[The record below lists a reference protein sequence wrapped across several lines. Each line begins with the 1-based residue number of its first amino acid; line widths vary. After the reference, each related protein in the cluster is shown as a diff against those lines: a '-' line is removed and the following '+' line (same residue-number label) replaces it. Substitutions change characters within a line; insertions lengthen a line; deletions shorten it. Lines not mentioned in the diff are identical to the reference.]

1 MQQLSPAEIS
11 DLIKSKIQNLTLGA
25 DVRTQGTVVSVTDG
39 ICRIHGLS
47 DVMQGEML
55 EFPKNTFGL
64 ALNLERDS
72 VGAVILGEY
81 EHITEGD
88 TVKCTGRILEV
99 PVGPE
104 LLGRVVN
111 SLGQPIDGKGPI
123 NAKMTDV
130 IEKVAPGVI
139 ARQSVS
145 QPVQTG
151 LKAIDSMVPIGR
163 GQRELI
169 IGDRQTGKTAVA
181 VDTIINQKG
190 KDLICVY
197 VAIGQ
202 KASTIANVVRKL
214 EEHGAMAY
222 TVVVAA
228 SAAESAAMQYIA
240 PYSGCTM
247 GEYFR
252 DRGQDA
258 LIIYDDLTKQAWAY
272 RQISLL
278 LRRPPG
284 REAYPGD
291 VFYLHSRL
299 LERAARVN
307 PAYVEKFTGGKVKG
321 KTGSLTALP
330 VIETQAGDVTAFVPT
345 NVISITDGQIF
356 LETDLFNAG
365 IRPAINAGISVSRVG
380 GAAQTKIMKRRDTGG
395 GVRLALAQYRE
406 LAAFAQFASDL
417 DEATRKQLERGRM
430 VTELMKQ
437 PQYQPLQVWEMALTL
452 FAVNNGYFDDIE
464 VKKALAAERSM
475 RDYLKSKYAALVDT
489 MESKKE
495 LSADDEK
502 ALGEAIKDWKKS
514 GSF

>member
-11 DLIKSKIQNLTLGA
+11 DLIKSKIQSLALSA

-39 ICRIHGLS
+39 ICRVHGLS

-55 EFPKNTFGL
+55 EFPGNTFGL

-81 EHITEGD
+81 EHLTEGD

-99 PVGPE
+99 PVG
-104 LLGRVVN
+104 LKLIGRVVN

-123 NAKMTDV
+123 NAKETDV

-139 ARQSVS
+139 TRRSVG

-151 LKAIDSMVPIGR
+151 LKSIDAMVPIGR

-190 KDLICVY
+190 KDLFCIY

-214 EEHGAMAY
+214 EEHGAMDF
-222 TVVVAA
+222 TIVVAA
-228 SAAESAAMQYIA
+228 TASESAAMQYIA

-307 PAYVEKFTGGKVKG
+307 EDYVEKLTGGKVKG

-380 GAAQTKIMKRRDTGG
+380 GAAQTKVIKKLGG

-437 PQYQPLQVWEMALTL
+437 AQYQPQQVWEMALTL
-452 FAVNNGYFDDIE
+452 FAVNNGYLDDVD
-464 VKKALAAERSM
+464 VKKGLAAERSM
-475 RDYLKSKYAALVDT
+475 RDYIKDKYAAVCDRI
-489 MESKKE
+489 ESTKDLSKE
-495 LSADDEK
+495 DEET
-502 ALGEAIKDWKKS
+502 LHEAVKDWKKN
-514 GSF
+514 GTY